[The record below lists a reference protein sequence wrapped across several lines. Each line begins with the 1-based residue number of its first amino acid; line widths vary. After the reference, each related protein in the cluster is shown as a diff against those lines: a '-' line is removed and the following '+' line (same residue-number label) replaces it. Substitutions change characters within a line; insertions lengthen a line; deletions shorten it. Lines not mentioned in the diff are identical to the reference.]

1 MFGLINP
8 LYKIIGIIGLIAV
21 LFGTGYYR
29 GYSAEKKRFDAF
41 KAELEASAKAQEKIN
56 QQIEQKNKLI
66 ADNSKREYE
75 AKIVAL
81 RNYYANGLRHTDANK
96 LPSLSNSTPISNG
109 EAANLP
115 LACAYT
121 TQQLVSLQDWI
132 KAVKSYPNR

>member
-8 LYKIIGIIGLIAV
+8 LYKIIGIIGLVAV

-29 GYSAEKKRFDAF
+29 GYSAEKARFDAF
-41 KAELEASAKAQEKIN
+41 KTELEASAKAQEKIN

-81 RNYYANGLRHTDANK
+81 RHYYDRLRHPDTNK
-96 LPSLSNSTPISNG
+96 LPS
-109 EAANLP
+109 AAITAHRVDEKATDP
-115 LACAYT
+115 VFIGQCAET
-121 TQQLVSLQDWI
+121 TLQLISLQDWVTAI
-132 KAVKSYPNR
+132 SK

>member
-8 LYKIIGIIGLIAV
+8 LYKVIAIIGLVAV
-21 LFGTGYYR
+21 LFGTGYYK

-41 KAELEASAKAQEKIN
+41 KSELEASAKAQEKIN

-81 RNYYANGLRHTDANK
+81 RHYYDRLRHSDTNK
-96 LPSLSNSTPISNG
+96 LPSATITAHRVDEKTTDPVFIG
-109 EAANLP
+109 Q
-115 LACAYT
+115 CAET
-121 TQQLVSLQDWI
+121 TLQLVSLQDWI
-132 KAVKSYPNR
+132 TSVSK

>member
-8 LYKIIGIIGLIAV
+8 LYKVIGIIGLVAV

-29 GYSAEKKRFDAF
+29 GYSAEKQRFDAF
-41 KAELEASAKAQEKIN
+41 KTELEASAKAQEKIN

-81 RNYYANGLRHTDANK
+81 RHYYDRLRHPDTNK
-96 LPSLSNSTPISNG
+96 LPSATITAHRVDEKATDPIFIG
-109 EAANLP
+109 Q
-115 LACAYT
+115 CAET
-121 TQQLVSLQDWI
+121 TLQLISLQDWI
-132 KAVKSYPNR
+132 RATSP

>member
-8 LYKIIGIIGLIAV
+8 LYKIIGIIGLAV
-21 LFGTGYYR
+21 VLYGTGYYR
-29 GYSAEKKRFDAF
+29 GYSAEKQRFDAF
-41 KAELEASAKAQEKIN
+41 KAELVASAKAQEKIN

-81 RNYYANGLRHTDANK
+81 RHYYDRMRYPDTNK
-96 LPSLSNSTPISNG
+96 LPSTTIAAPGIDG
-109 EAANLP
+109 EASKL
-115 LACAYT
+115 LLDCAYT

-132 KAVKSYPNR
+132 KSVAD

>member
-1 MFGLINP
+1 VFGLINP
-8 LYKIIGIIGLIAV
+8 LYKIIGIIGLVAV

-41 KAELEASAKAQEKIN
+41 KTELEASAKAQEKIN

-81 RNYYANGLRHTDANK
+81 RNYYDRMRHPNTNK
-96 LPSLSNSTPISNG
+96 LPS
-109 EAANLP
+109 AAITAHRVDEKATDP
-115 LACAYT
+115 VFIGQCAET
-121 TQQLVSLQDWI
+121 TLQLVSLQDWI
-132 KAVKSYPNR
+132 TSVSK

>member
-8 LYKIIGIIGLIAV
+8 LYKVIGIIGLVAV

-29 GYSAEKKRFDAF
+29 GYSAEKQRFDAF
-41 KAELEASAKAQEKIN
+41 KTELEASAKAQEKIN

-81 RNYYANGLRHTDANK
+81 RNYYANGLRYPNANK
-96 LPSLSNSTPISNG
+96 LPSFPSSSSIANG
-109 EAANLP
+109 ETDNLP
-115 LACAYT
+115 LACATT
-121 TQQLVSLQDWI
+121 TQQLVSLQDWVREVS
-132 KAVKSYPNR
+132 K

>member
-1 MFGLINP
+1 VFGLINP
-8 LYKIIGIIGLIAV
+8 LYKIIGIIGLVAV

-41 KAELEASAKAQEKIN
+41 KTELEASAKAQEKIN

-81 RNYYANGLRHTDANK
+81 RHYYDRLRHPDTNK
-96 LPSLSNSTPISNG
+96 LPS
-109 EAANLP
+109 AAIAAHRVDEKATDP
-115 LACAYT
+115 VFIGQCAET
-121 TQQLVSLQDWI
+121 TLQLVSLQDWVLEVS
-132 KAVKSYPNR
+132 K

>member
-8 LYKIIGIIGLIAV
+8 LYKVIGIIGLVAV

-29 GYSAEKKRFDAF
+29 GYSAEKQRFDAF
-41 KAELEASAKAQEKIN
+41 KTELEASAKAQEKIN

-81 RNYYANGLRHTDANK
+81 RHYYDRLRHPDANK
-96 LPSLSNSTPISNG
+96 LPS
-109 EAANLP
+109 AAITAHRVDEKATDP
-115 LACAYT
+115 VFIGQCAET
-121 TQQLVSLQDWI
+121 TLQLISLQDWVTAI
-132 KAVKSYPNR
+132 SK

>member
-8 LYKIIGIIGLIAV
+8 LYKVIGIIGLVAV

-29 GYSAEKKRFDAF
+29 GYSAEKQRFDAF
-41 KAELEASAKAQEKIN
+41 KAELVASAKAQEKIN

-81 RNYYANGLRHTDANK
+81 RHYYDRLRHPDTNK
-96 LPSLSNSTPISNG
+96 LPS
-109 EAANLP
+109 AAIAAHRVDEKATDP
-115 LACAYT
+115 VFIGQCAET
-121 TQQLVSLQDWI
+121 TLQLVSLQDWVLEVS
-132 KAVKSYPNR
+132 K

>member
-1 MFGLINP
+1 VFGLINP
-8 LYKIIGIIGLIAV
+8 LYKVIGIIGLVAV

-29 GYSAEKKRFDAF
+29 GYSSEKQRFDAF

-81 RNYYANGLRHTDANK
+81 RHYYDRLRHPDTNK
-96 LPSLSNSTPISNG
+96 LPS
-109 EAANLP
+109 AAITAHRVDEKATDP
-115 LACAYT
+115 VFIGQCAET
-121 TQQLVSLQDWI
+121 TLQLISLQDWVTAI
-132 KAVKSYPNR
+132 SK

>member
-8 LYKIIGIIGLIAV
+8 LYKVIGIIGLVAV

-29 GYSAEKKRFDAF
+29 GYSAEKQRFDAF
-41 KAELEASAKAQEKIN
+41 KTELEASAKAQEKIN

-81 RNYYANGLRHTDANK
+81 RHYYDRLRHPDTNK
-96 LPSLSNSTPISNG
+96 LPS
-109 EAANLP
+109 AAITAHRVDEKATDP
-115 LACAYT
+115 VFIGQCAET
-121 TQQLVSLQDWI
+121 TLQLISLQDWVTAI
-132 KAVKSYPNR
+132 SK

>member
-8 LYKIIGIIGLIAV
+8 LYKVIGIIGLVAV

-29 GYSAEKKRFDAF
+29 GYSAEKQRFDAF
-41 KAELEASAKAQEKIN
+41 KTELEASAKAQEKIN

-81 RNYYANGLRHTDANK
+81 RHYYDRLRHPDTNK
-96 LPSLSNSTPISNG
+96 LPS
-109 EAANLP
+109 AAIAAHRVDEKATDP
-115 LACAYT
+115 VFIGQCAET
-121 TQQLVSLQDWI
+121 TLQLVSLQDWVRAI
-132 KAVKSYPNR
+132 SP

>member
-8 LYKIIGIIGLIAV
+8 LYKVIGIIGLVVV

-29 GYSAEKKRFDAF
+29 GYSAEKARFDAF
-41 KAELEASAKAQEKIN
+41 KTELEASAKAQEKIN

-81 RNYYANGLRHTDANK
+81 RHYYDRLRHPDTNK
-96 LPSLSNSTPISNG
+96 LPSAAIAAHRVDEKATDPIFIG
-109 EAANLP
+109 Q
-115 LACAYT
+115 CAET
-121 TQQLVSLQDWI
+121 TLQLVSLQDWVREVS
-132 KAVKSYPNR
+132 K

>member
-29 GYSAEKKRFDAF
+29 GYSAEKQRFDAF
-41 KAELEASAKAQEKIN
+41 KTELEASAKAQEKIN

-81 RNYYANGLRHTDANK
+81 RNYYDRLRHPDTNK
-96 LPSLSNSTPISNG
+96 LPSATITAHRVDEKATDPVFIG
-109 EAANLP
+109 Q
-115 LACAYT
+115 CAET
-121 TQQLVSLQDWI
+121 TLQLISLQDWVTAI
-132 KAVKSYPNR
+132 LK

>member
-8 LYKIIGIIGLIAV
+8 LYKVIGIIGLVAV
-21 LFGTGYYR
+21 LFGTGYYK

-41 KAELEASAKAQEKIN
+41 KLELEASAKAQEKIN

-81 RNYYANGLRHTDANK
+81 RNYYDRMRHPDTNK
-96 LPSLSNSTPISNG
+96 LPSAAIASHRVDEKATDPIFIG
-109 EAANLP
+109 Q
-115 LACAYT
+115 CAET
-121 TQQLVSLQDWI
+121 TLQLVSLQDWI
-132 KAVKSYPNR
+132 RAISD

>member
-8 LYKIIGIIGLIAV
+8 LYKVIGIIGLVAV

-29 GYSAEKKRFDAF
+29 GYSAEKQRFDAF
-41 KAELEASAKAQEKIN
+41 KTELEASAKAQEKIN

-81 RNYYANGLRHTDANK
+81 RHYYDRLRHSDTNK
-96 LPSLSNSTPISNG
+96 LPS
-109 EAANLP
+109 AAITAHRVDEKATDP
-115 LACAYT
+115 VFIGQCAET
-121 TQQLVSLQDWI
+121 TLQLISLQDWVR
-132 KAVKSYPNR
+132 ATAD